1 MRRERDSFGAH
12 GSDKGIVAAH
22 QLREGTPRVL
32 DELRVV
38 SRPAQHVIH

>member
-12 GSDKGIVAAH
+12 GSDHRIVAAH

-32 DELRVV
+32 DELGLV
-38 SRPAQHVIH
+38 SGPAQYMIR